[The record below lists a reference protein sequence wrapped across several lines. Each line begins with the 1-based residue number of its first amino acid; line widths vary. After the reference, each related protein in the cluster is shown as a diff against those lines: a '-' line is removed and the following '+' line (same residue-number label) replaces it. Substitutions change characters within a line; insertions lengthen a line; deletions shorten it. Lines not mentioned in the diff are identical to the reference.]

1 LLLNSVRVVG
11 VSETRELHF
20 YLVLYDKY
28 KMREIINL
36 LETKNRPI
44 DIELVQPSFKT
55 ELIPVI
61 SKETL
66 DLHLTL
72 ANKYCTNYNEG
83 INTDFS
89 YAGYFLHNTLF
100 TQFREVR
107 NNNKPNG
114 PMLGFINKHFGSY
127 DNMKDEFEK
136 VAMSLQG
143 SNWVYLADNG
153 TIKTIKN
160 HEVRNDILLLVDWWE
175 HAFILDY
182 GSDKAKYLKEQWK
195 IINWNVINTRWG
207 YSL

>member
-1 LLLNSVRVVG
+1 
-11 VSETRELHF
+11 
-20 YLVLYDKY
+20 
-28 KMREIINL
+28 MREIISI
-36 LETKNRPI
+36 LESRSKPQDLEIIPLNFTPREVGPVLSKNT
-44 DIELVQPSFKT
+44 IELHYGKLAHGYA
-55 ELIPVI
+55 ERYNN
-61 SKETL
+61 KEG
-66 DLHLTL
+66 DM
-72 ANKYCTNYNEG
+72 
-83 INTDFS
+83 DFN
-89 YAGYFLHNTLF
+89 YAGVFLHNTLF

-175 HAFILDY
+175 HAWILDY
-182 GSDKAKYLKEQWK
+182 GSDKKKYLNEQWK

-207 YSL
+207 HSL